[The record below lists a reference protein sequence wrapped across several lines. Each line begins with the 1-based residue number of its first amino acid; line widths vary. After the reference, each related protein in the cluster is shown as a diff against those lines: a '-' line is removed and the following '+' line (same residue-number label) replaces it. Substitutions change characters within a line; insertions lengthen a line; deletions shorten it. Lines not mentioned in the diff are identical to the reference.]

1 MAENN
6 VFILFEKIKSVLE
19 SMKNKLEELP
29 RVINV
34 QQQTGDSKPD
44 LSTVKEAVAETAK
57 ARSEEIKGLL
67 AKQWEAYAQLS
78 TLTLQRL
85 DNIRKSQEEQEVQQE
100 LQPQEHI
107 HKHSFDIKSSKV
119 FSFVV
124 GFGVVCVLSLWGNI
138 EQWQSKR
145 QYADDALKFRAIRS
159 WGGCDAD
166 NILWLNNVFE
176 IHRDEKAIEW
186 VRKQAD
192 GYDTSLKTVS
202 DSLMQEDIK
211 GKIKSQT
218 QTNNSKS
225 D

>member
-1 MAENN
+1 MADNN
-6 VFILFEKIKSVLE
+6 VFILFEEIKSVLE
-19 SMKNKLEELP
+19 GMKNKLEELP

-34 QQQTGDSKPD
+34 QRQTGDDKPD

-57 ARSEEIKGLL
+57 ARSEEVKGLL

-85 DNIRKSQEEQEVQQE
+85 DDIRKSQEAQGERQE

-124 GFGVVCVLSLWGNI
+124 GLGVVCALSLWGNI
-138 EQWQSKR
+138 ELWQSKR

-166 NILWLNNVFE
+166 NILWLNKVFD
-176 IHRDEKAIEW
+176 IHRDEKSIEW

-202 DSLMQEDIK
+202 DSLMQESLK
-211 GKIKSQT
+211 GKVKPDA
-218 QTNNSKS
+218 NNPKS